1 MTTLALTPEIL
12 HGGTAV
18 VILPESPTG
27 HAWRVEWRVVGT
39 TDDWHVAAGGISSGE
54 YAVSDTRTPEPQHRI
69 EWQAVAEVRGA
80 GSYCTVC
87 GAPGAVPQGYSDPV
101 FGPVAL
107 CAEHRH
113 CELDWA

>member
-1 MTTLALTPEIL
+1 MTTLALSPESL

-18 VILPESPTG
+18 VILPEPPTG
-27 HAWRVEWRVVGT
+27 QHWRVEWRVVGEG
-39 TDDWHVAAGGISSGE
+39 DWRVAAGGFTAGE
-54 YAVSDTRTPEPQHRI
+54 HMVSDTRTSEPQHRI